1 MLRQFSIRFRLTAL
15 IVLPLLVLITVISLM
30 LNRMSALNQ
39 DINSLYEDRVVPLRQ
54 IKSMSDAFGIS
65 IVDALHKYR
74 GGDLAAAQLS
84 RIVSD
89 ARQQGLQQWQN
100 YQNTRLTPEEQ
111 QLVNAADRALQPV
124 EQQIDLYLQLSA
136 QGELQQQA
144 ANEFI
149 PQLYRVF
156 DPLTKSLDEL
166 INLQL
171 QESAQF
177 VAATHQAFDKLFNAL
192 LVFAV
197 ILVIILAV
205 AGLSIYRSVN
215 QPLQRLENTMQN
227 IAANSDLTVVIPQ
240 DGDDEITRVSRSFSQ
255 MMSNFRSLI
264 QELRDAVHQSSTA
277 AEEMSAISRQVS
289 STVSDQEE
297 QLAMVATAITEMSGA
312 VKEVAGN
319 ATETSAQAAAAD
331 RQAKQGQD
339 KISANLQAIHTLSD
353 SVNEAAGVI
362 RQLHEQSADITE
374 VLTVIRNIAEQ
385 TNLLAL
391 NAAIESARAGEAGR
405 GFAVVADEV
414 RKLAQNTQQATE
426 SIGTMID
433 RLQQSAQD
441 AVGRMNQA
449 SGEAADGV
457 KFAEE
462 SGTILESIAQAV
474 SRIADMNFQVST
486 ATEEQSQ
493 VADEITNSIN
503 RFSVSLAEVADSAG
517 QSAQASEEIARL
529 SSGLQQQVNVFRA

>member
-15 IVLPLLVLITVISLM
+15 IVLPLLILIAVISLM

-39 DINSLYEDRVVPLRQ
+39 DIDSLYKDRVVPLRQ
-54 IKSMSDAFGIS
+54 IKVMSDSFGIA

-74 GGDLAAAQLS
+74 GGDLPSAQLS
-84 RIVSD
+84 RVVGD
-89 ARQQGLQQWQN
+89 AKQQGLKEWQN
-100 YQNTRLTPEEQ
+100 YQNTRLTAEEQ
-111 QLVNAADRALQPV
+111 QLVNAANRALQPV
-124 EQQIDLYLQLSA
+124 EQQIDRYLQLSA
-136 QGELQQQA
+136 NGQLQQQA
-144 ANEFI
+144 ASEFI

-156 DPLTKSLDEL
+156 DPLTKNLDEL
-166 INLQL
+166 ITLQL
-171 QESAQF
+171 RESANF
-177 VAATHQAFDKLFNAL
+177 VDSTHKAFDRLFNT
-192 LVFAV
+192 LVTLAAVLVV
-197 ILVIILAV
+197 ILAA
-205 AGLSIYRSVN
+205 AGVSIYRSVN
-215 QPLQRLENTMQN
+215 QPLQRLEDTMQN
-227 IAANSDLTVVIPQ
+227 IASHSDLTVVIPQ
-240 DGDDEITRVSRSFSQ
+240 DGDDEITRVSRSFSK

-289 STVSDQEE
+289 STVRDQEE

-319 ATETSAQAAAAD
+319 ATETSAQATAAD
-331 RQAKQGQD
+331 RQAKQGQE
-339 KISANLQAIHTLSD
+339 KIRANLQAIHTLSG

-414 RKLAQNTQQATE
+414 RKLAQNTQQATQ

-433 RLQQSAQD
+433 QLQKSAQQ
-441 AVGRMNQA
+441 AVSRMNQA
-449 SGEAADGV
+449 SGEAVDGV

-462 SGTILESIAQAV
+462 SGAILESIAQAV

-493 VADEITNSIN
+493 VADEITDSVN

-529 SSGLQQQVNVFRA
+529 SSSLQQQVNVFRA